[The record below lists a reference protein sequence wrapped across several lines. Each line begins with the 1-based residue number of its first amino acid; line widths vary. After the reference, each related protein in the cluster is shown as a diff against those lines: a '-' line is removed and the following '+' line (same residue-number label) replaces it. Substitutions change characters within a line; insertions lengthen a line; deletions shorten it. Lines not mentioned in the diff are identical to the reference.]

1 MTVQFENIQENNMND
16 QHDLL
21 VQQANDG
28 NSEAQLTLGL
38 KYNYGF
44 KVTQDFSMAYEW
56 YLKAAEQGNAWAQ
69 LNLGILYLE
78 GEGVTQNFTAGVKWF
93 RKAAEQGY
101 ALAQFVLGLCYLNG
115 EGISQDLAGAAEW
128 FRKAAEQGYAESQ
141 FVLGVCYTKGEGVP
155 QDLATAA
162 KWFQKAAEQ
171 GDGDAQNNLGVCYT
185 KGEGVYLNLFTAA
198 EWFQKAAKQGY
209 TTAQYNLGICYTK
222 GEGVTQD
229 FTIAAEWFQKA
240 AEQGDAT
247 AQHNLAV
254 LYSEGKGVTQDF
266 TIAAKWYLKA
276 AEQGF
281 IEAMIGLAFANYKQ
295 DINCAEINVWLSRAA
310 ADPNLTNYEVESNVF
325 QITETTMFDFLQ
337 KKSETFMPAKV
348 LLALAYA
355 PFIKAKNAYTQ
366 QGVTQITL
374 LNEAC
379 SNNDIAALYHR
390 GAFHQKIQ
398 ELELALC
405 CFQQVINLVKTKQL
419 PWMGSFSDI
428 NSSFNQFY
436 STDVKNRLGMFAQEK
451 INAIREQQH
460 QAELIKAEQE
470 KRAALEDLMSM
481 FAHKFRGS
489 LDSIVYNLEHQGD
502 IRLYQQAAFT
512 MRGLLD
518 IFSLIS
524 TDTEKLKTR
533 LKKDSHGEGNL
544 QQVFTHALMNLMQ
557 QLLTTEGREKIRQH
571 YWSYAVRN
579 QLVPKETTRLNWLDD
594 YEHIEA
600 QLKNQWEA
608 EWGELL
614 KSTPNLEQLQHWISE
629 HLAPITVAG
638 FAQELIRFQLYGATH
653 SFLTIVLNEL
663 LLNAFKYYDSPE
675 RHPVQIEWSAESG
688 FWLLRL
694 INPSTRTEWRNTKG
708 SGKGHQFLGLLA
720 KRIEG
725 RFDQPKLQNSYTAEF
740 FFPYWSFATAE

>member
-1 MTVQFENIQENNMND
+1 MSD
-16 QHDLL
+16 QHDSLL
-21 VQQANDG
+21 QRANNGDA
-28 NSEAQLTLGL
+28 EAQLKLGL

-44 KVTQDFSMAYEW
+44 EVTQDFSIACEW
-56 YLKAAEQGNAWAQ
+56 YLKAAKQGNALAQ

-78 GEGVTQNFTAGVKWF
+78 GNGVTQNFTAGVNWS

-101 ALAQFVLGLCYLNG
+101 ALAQFVLGVCYLNG
-115 EGISQDLAGAAEW
+115 EGISQDLAVATEW
-128 FRKAAEQGYAESQ
+128 FQKAAEQGYAESQ

-155 QDLATAA
+155 QDSATAA
-162 KWFQKAAEQ
+162 EWFQKAAEQ
-171 GDGDAQNNLGVCYT
+171 RDAGAQNYLGVCYT
-185 KGEGVYLNLFTAA
+185 KGEGVHLNCFT
-198 EWFQKAAKQGY
+198 
-209 TTAQYNLGICYTK
+209 
-222 GEGVTQD
+222 
-229 FTIAAEWFQKA
+229 AAEWFQKA

-247 AQHNLAV
+247 AQYNLGICYTTGEGVTQDFTIAAKWFQQAAEQGDANAQHNLAV

-266 TIAAKWYLKA
+266 TIAANWYLKA

-281 IEAMIGLAFANYKQ
+281 IEAMIGLAFASYKQ
-295 DINCAEINVWLSRAA
+295 DVNCAEINFWLSRAA
-310 ADPNLTNYEVESNVF
+310 VDPNLTNCELESNVF
-325 QITETTMFDFLQ
+325 QITETIIFDFLQ

-348 LLALAYA
+348 LLAVVSA
-355 PFIKAKNAYTQ
+355 PFIKAKHIYTQ
-366 QGVTQITL
+366 QRLTQMTL

-379 SNNDIAALYHR
+379 SKNDIAALYHL
-390 GAFHQKIQ
+390 GALHQEAQKI
-398 ELELALC
+398 ESALD
-405 CFQQVINLVKTKQL
+405 CFRKVIDLVKKKQSS
-419 PWMGSFSDI
+419 WMGSFSDT
-428 NSSFNQFY
+428 NFSFNQLY
-436 STDVKNRLGMFAQEK
+436 PTDAKNRLAMFAQEK

-481 FAHKFRGS
+481 FAHKFRGP
-489 LDSIVYNLEHQGD
+489 LDSIVYNLGHQGD

-524 TDTEKLKTR
+524 TDAEKLKTR
-533 LKKDSHGEGNL
+533 LKKDTQGDGDLH
-544 QQVFTHALMNLMQ
+544 QVLTLTLINLMQ

-571 YWSYAVRN
+571 YWAYAVRN
-579 QLVPKETTRLNWLDD
+579 QLVPTETTRLNWLED

-614 KSTPNLEQLQHWISE
+614 KIIPNLEQLQHWIGE

-638 FAQELIRFQLYGATH
+638 FSQEPIRFQLYGATH